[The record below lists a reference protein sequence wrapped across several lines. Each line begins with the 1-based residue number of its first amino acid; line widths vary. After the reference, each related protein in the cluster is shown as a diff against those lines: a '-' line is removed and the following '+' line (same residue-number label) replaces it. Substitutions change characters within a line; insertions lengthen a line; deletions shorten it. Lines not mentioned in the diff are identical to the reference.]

1 MTESDRL
8 SLRCAEMTRQGL
20 VDIKVTLAEDLTG
33 ATTESICGEINA
45 LLDAHERGDSQEFT
59 FGDSRRTAL

>member
-1 MTESDRL
+1 
-8 SLRCAEMTRQGL
+8 MTRQGL